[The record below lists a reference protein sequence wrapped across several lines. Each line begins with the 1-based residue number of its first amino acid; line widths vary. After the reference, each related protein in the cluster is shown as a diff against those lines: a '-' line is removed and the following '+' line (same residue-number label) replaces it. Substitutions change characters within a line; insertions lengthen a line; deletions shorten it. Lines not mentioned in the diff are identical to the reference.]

1 MLKVH
6 SYETLGTF
14 DGPGVRFVVFL
25 QGCMFRCLYCAN
37 PDTLSFDGG
46 TDTEIDEIVQKALN
60 QKPFYGKIGG
70 VTISGG
76 EPLWQAKDLIP
87 LFKKLHNHGINTCI
101 DTNGNVLNDDVKE
114 LLKYTDI
121 VLLDIKHIDNERHKR
136 LTGTTNKTALKFAE
150 YLQEINKRTWLR
162 YVLVPGYS
170 DRNDYLNKLGE
181 HFKDYGNIEKIEVQP
196 YHKLGIHKYEHLNM
210 EYKLKDT
217 PENTPEKLAEVEQI
231 FQKYFK
237 AVIIN

>member
-217 PENTPEKLAEVEQI
+217 PENTLEKLAEVEQI